1 MLQHPADMLK
11 PVSNRDSP
19 VQFSRYLSNATTSTT
34 RTSTTT
40 TSPESR
46 IDDREPDMLSELQ
59 VTKAPGNTTTEG
71 PGVDPRK
78 WSFSTWYL
86 IGLVGLYLLTGLMH
100 PSEFYCLLP
109 GLLYMLFLPASN
121 IFLTI
126 YSVCNITDRSWGKF
140 KAAPWVS

>member
-1 MLQHPADMLK
+1 MPAPNRHPL
-11 PVSNRDSP
+11 VR
-19 VQFSRYLSNATTSTT
+19 QFSRYLSNATTTAN
-34 RTSTTT
+34 
-40 TSPESR
+40 PDSR
-46 IDDREPDMLSELQ
+46 IDKREPDMSGLQ

-121 IFLTI
+121 IFLII
-126 YSVCNITDRSWGKF
+126 YSLCNITDRSWGK
-140 KAAPWVS
+140 